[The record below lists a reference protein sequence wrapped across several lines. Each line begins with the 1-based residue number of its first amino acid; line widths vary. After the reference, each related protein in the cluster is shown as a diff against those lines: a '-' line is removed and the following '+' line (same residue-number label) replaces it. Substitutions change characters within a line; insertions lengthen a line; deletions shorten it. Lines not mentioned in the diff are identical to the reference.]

1 MKYSGYT
8 KKDLLEVI
16 SNLEHNYNCQR
27 ERADNQFEMLKNMQ
41 VQIVLLEYTLAKAK
55 RALTFYSKNIARET
69 LKEIDAVLK
78 KFKNGVSD
86 VR

>member
-16 SNLEHNYNCQR
+16 NNLEHNYNFQR

-41 VQIVLLEYTLAKAK
+41 AQIVRLEY
-55 RALTFYSKNIARET
+55 ALGMVKTALNHTKTIACET
-69 LKEIDAVLK
+69 IEEIDAVLK

>member
-16 SNLEHNYNCQR
+16 SNLEHNYNFQR